1 MKNPTNT
8 ISLDLNVQEGGR
20 CRVTLS
26 LDHLTPGEREWLMAL
41 HRAAVEGREMNFG
54 VETLSNGE
62 VVLNFHLK
70 EMAK

>member
-1 MKNPTNT
+1 
-8 ISLDLNVQEGGR
+8 
-20 CRVTLS
+20 
-26 LDHLTPGEREWLMAL
+26 MAL